1 MRLITTLT
9 SIILLLSLTAA
20 LAAAA
25 PVAGRVV
32 ALQGQVTA
40 EAGGAKRVLALRGDV
55 FEGDVI
61 ATAANG
67 RAQIMFRDRTMFTLG
82 PNSRLGITE
91 YLRTAAGRAEFQ
103 LQQGNIRMVSG
114 QIVRN
119 NPDNFRMNTPVACI
133 GVRGTMTGHEVTPSG
148 ERHYVLDIADGHE
161 VIIFGQDN
169 PNDFRVLTGDF
180 TAVDVAA
187 DGSVSDVRPMS
198 SDELAAFNDA
208 TTVGTDNPLTADA
221 AAATD
226 NSSEDGS
233 TTTTAD
239 GTTTATEGAAT
250 GDGSTGGTTVLAD
263 VTTTTT
269 STGDATTT
277 TSSFTA
283 DATADQTAAT
293 TGSTTGGTAGT
304 TAPAS
309 LYTHNVGSVLLIGTD
324 GRPATAYRG
333 DVAAISSAQSYTQV
347 GSGGAIATSVSGNN
361 PTVGSVSYYQSPD
374 LYTWSGAQ
382 AATYTA
388 AGTYG
393 GATPYMEWGAWD
405 LNNPAARFYVTGG
418 ASPGDVALSRGYV
431 VTGQLT
437 PSADL
442 ASLRA
447 GNVQATYTGNASGV
461 YYLNTT
467 PAQNISGTFSTQ
479 IDFGTD
485 QISNMNLN
493 FTAPGIT
500 MGTTGFAGILNADG
514 TFSVTSPL
522 VITSPGAGTHSGSV
536 TGATFGANAAAVGGT
551 WEMSTVGTDVEG
563 ATGEFHGIR

>member
-1 MRLITTLT
+1 MRLTTISI
-9 SIILLLSLTAA
+9 SIILLLSLAA
-20 LAAAA
+20 AAAAA

-40 EAGGAKRVLALRGDV
+40 EAAGVKRVLALRGDV

-133 GVRGTMTGHEVTPSG
+133 GVRGTMTGHEIGSG
-148 ERHYVLDIADGHE
+148 GEKHYVLDIADGHE

-187 DGSVSDVRPMS
+187 DGSVSEVRSMS
-198 SDELAAFNDA
+198 SDELATFNDA
-208 TTVGTDNPLTADA
+208 TTVGATDGTLTTDA

-226 NSSEDGS
+226 DGGEDGS

-239 GTTTATEGAAT
+239 GTTTTEGAAT
-250 GDGSTGGTTVLAD
+250 DDGSAAGTTVLAD
-263 VTTTTT
+263 ATTTTTTT
-269 STGDATTT
+269 SDATTT
-277 TSSFTA
+277 TSGFTA
-283 DATADQTAAT
+283 DATADQTTAT
-293 TGSTTGGTAGT
+293 TESTTGGTTGT
-304 TAPAS
+304 TTTPAS
-309 LYTHNVGSVLLIGTD
+309 LYTHNVGSVVLIGTD
-324 GRPATAYRG
+324 GKPATSYRG
-333 DVAAISSAQSYTQV
+333 DVAPIGSAQTYAQV
-347 GSGGAIATSVSGNN
+347 GGSGSIATSVSGNN

-374 LYTWSGAQ
+374 LYTWTGAE

-393 GATPYMEWGAWD
+393 GATPYMEWGSWD

-418 ASPGDVALSRGYV
+418 ASPGDMALSRGYV

-437 PSADL
+437 PSVDL

-447 GNVQATYTGNASGV
+447 NNMQATYTGSASGV
-461 YYLNTT
+461 YYINTT
-467 PAQNISGTFSTQ
+467 PAQNISGSFSTQ

-493 FTAPGIT
+493 FATPGIT

-536 TGATFGANAAAVGGT
+536 TGATFGTSAAAVGGT